1 MAVFSEGGVTH
12 PDVTVGVSCSLLLL
26 ICTILNT
33 LVLLHN
39 YHKKSSV
46 PRNLFLCLSITDLIT
61 PWILLLPLIV
71 QVFKKTEV
79 ECEENGVMSC
89 NEVYFNTQIRATW
102 YNKLH
107 SILVG
112 LAILAPYHYT
122 SALALARYFQMKYP
136 FRQLRSRNVLLGVF
150 LSLAYFLVAMGCF
163 YFNPDSANSLY
174 FAKFQSAIVA
184 DRFSLFGLMISQK
197 QFLLAVNAVTLTF
210 ELSAMIASILT
221 IYELVKSRLTPEAG
235 GPPNRK
241 TRSTLRILI
250 TNFGSLIAIVSVAF
264 AGTGDGGVHHKGVR
278 ILVTTLVLPCFM
290 STFNPFVYILFTSG
304 CTLKLKLRPQ

>member
-26 ICTILNT
+26 TCTILNI

-46 PRNLFLCLSITDLIT
+46 PRNLFLCLSVTDLIT
-61 PWILLLPLIV
+61 PWILLAPFIV
-71 QVFKKTEV
+71 QVFKKTEA
-79 ECEENGVMSC
+79 ECEESGDTSYD
-89 NEVYFNTQIRATW
+89 YFGTIDVATL

-112 LAILAPYHYT
+112 NAIAVPYHFT

-136 FRQLRSRNVLLGVF
+136 FRHLESKKILLGVF
-150 LSLAYFLVAMGCF
+150 LTLLYFPIATSCF
-163 YFNPDSANSLY
+163 YFHPDNRDSLY
-174 FAKFQSAIVA
+174 FVKFQSAIVSGQ
-184 DRFSLFGLMISQK
+184 FSLFGLMISQVE
-197 QFLLAVNAVTLTF
+197 FLVAVNAIALTLEF
-210 ELSAMIASILT
+210 SAILASFLT
-221 IYELVKSRLTPEAG
+221 IYELVKSRLVAG

-250 TNFGSLIAIVSVAF
+250 TNFGSLIAIVSVAIVSTSNEE
-264 AGTGDGGVHHKGVR
+264 AHQKGVR
-278 ILVTTLVLPCFM
+278 ILVVGLILPCFM
-290 STFNPFVYILFTSG
+290 STFNPIVYILFSSG
-304 CTLKLKLRPQ
+304 CTLKLKFRPR

>member
-1 MAVFSEGGVTH
+1 MAVFSEGGLTH

-26 ICTILNT
+26 TCTILNI

-46 PRNLFLCLSITDLIT
+46 PRNLFICLSVTDLLT
-61 PWILLLPLIV
+61 PWILLLPLIF
-71 QVFKKTEV
+71 QVFRNSAA
-79 ECEENGVMSC
+79 ECEESGEMSC
-89 NEVYFNTQIRATW
+89 KGVFFKRRNLATW

-112 LAILAPYHYT
+112 HTILAPYHCT
-122 SALALARYFQMKYP
+122 SALALSRYFQMKYP
-136 FRQLRSRNVLLGVF
+136 FRPLRSRNVLFGVF
-150 LSLAYFLVAMGCF
+150 LSLLYFPVAISCF
-163 YFNPDSANSLY
+163 YFYPDNANSLY
-174 FAKFQSAIVA
+174 FAKFQIAIVA
-184 DRFSLFGLMISQK
+184 DRFSLFGLKISQK

-210 ELSAMIASILT
+210 ELSAMIVSFLT
-221 IYELVKSRLTPEAG
+221 IYELVKSRITPEAG

-250 TNFGSLIAIVSVAF
+250 TNFGSLIAIASVALV
-264 AGTGDGGVHHKGVR
+264 GTGDGSVQNEGVR
-278 ILVTTLVLPCFM
+278 ILATTLVLPCFM
-290 STFNPFVYILFTSG
+290 STFNPVVYILFTSG